1 MAILIPSPHLKHVK
15 MTPGERSFAARL
27 LTKLEDDYHCWF
39 DVPVGRRQMRPDFI
53 VLHPG
58 RGILVLEV
66 KDWKLPNIRHINA
79 KTVEL
84 LTDRGI
90 VHQPNPFEQARAY
103 ALEIKESLERDPF
116 LVEQENKRYK
126 GRLIFPWGYGVVL
139 SNITR
144 EQLEK
149 AQLDHAIPGDKVICQ
164 DEMKERVEAEEFQE
178 RLWRMFNY
186 SFGTVLS
193 LARIDRIRWHLF
205 PEIRVDQGG
214 LFAAAEAPDTQ
225 SPADVATPLAEVVPD
240 LVRVMDREQEKF
252 ARNLGSGHRMIHG
265 VAGSGK
271 TLILAYRCLQ
281 LSGAEP
287 GKPILVLCFN
297 TALADRL
304 RELLKAR
311 GVHDNVQVRHF
322 HGWCREMCD
331 LYQLDLAPAQGDNIH
346 DRPVAAVIAGVDK
359 GRVPRA
365 QYSAILV
372 DEGHD
377 FEPEWFKLIVQM
389 LDPDTDELLV
399 VYDDVQSIY
408 KRKRPKSWAGV
419 GINVPGR
426 RSTIFKMNYRNTA
439 EVIDLA
445 FRFVSEYLDDKA
457 GSEDIPLVHPDAIL
471 RHGSRPTLRRYTT
484 TTEETDAIATWFAES
499 SARGIPFD
507 RMAALCRYKDRVAQ
521 LSEALRRR
529 GIPVAAPGTAGVNV
543 MTMHV
548 SKGLEFHSVVL
559 PDLGAM
565 PCKQVSGADDAKLLY
580 VAMTR
585 ATDELLMTYHAESEF
600 TKRLEGE
607 LAGN

>member
-1 MAILIPSPHLKHVK
+1 MATLIPSPHLKHVK
-15 MTPGERSFAARL
+15 MSAGERSFAARL

-39 DVPVGRRQMRPDFI
+39 DVPVGRRQLRPDFI

-66 KDWKLPNIRHINA
+66 KDWKLGTIRNIDA

-90 VHQPNPFEQARAY
+90 VHQANPFEQARAY
-103 ALEIKESLERDPF
+103 AIEIKESLERDPF
-116 LVEQENKRYK
+116 LVEQEDTRHK
-126 GRLIFPWGYGVVL
+126 GKLLFPWGFGVVL
-139 SNITR
+139 TNITR

-149 AQLDHAIPGDKVICQ
+149 AQIDHAIPGDKVICQ
-164 DEMKERVEAEEFQE
+164 DEMKERVEAEEFQA

-186 SFGTVLS
+186 HFGTTLS

-214 LFAAAEAPDTQ
+214 LFATSDIPEASIPTAEP
-225 SPADVATPLAEVVPD
+225 TPLADVVPD
-240 LVRVMDREQEKF
+240 IVRVMDQEQEKF

-271 TLILAYRCLQ
+271 TLILAYRCIQ
-281 LSGAEP
+281 LGNAP
-287 GKPILVLCFN
+287 LGKPILVLCYN
-297 TALADRL
+297 KPLAARL
-304 RELLKAR
+304 REMLGAR
-311 GVHDNVQVRHF
+311 GVQDNVQVRHF
-322 HGWCREMCD
+322 HGWCKDMCD
-331 LYQLDLAPAQGDNIH
+331 LYQLDLAPGSKDDFFERQVD
-346 DRPVAAVIAGVDK
+346 AVIAGADK

-365 QYSAILV
+365 QYSAVLI

-389 LDPDTDELLV
+389 LDPETDELLV

-408 KRKRPKSWAGV
+408 KRKRPKTWVSV

-439 EVIDLA
+439 EVLDVA
-445 FRFVSEYLDDKA
+445 FHFVSEYLDDKD
-457 GSEDIPLVHPDAIL
+457 GTEDIPLVHPDAIL
-471 RHGSRPTLRRYTT
+471 RHGNRPILRRFQAIG
-484 TTEETDAIATWFAES
+484 EEADAVASWLAES
-499 SARGIPFD
+499 STKGVSFD
-507 RMAALCRYKDRVAQ
+507 RMAVLCRYNNQVKQMSDV
-521 LSEALRRR
+521 LNRR
-529 GIPVAAPGTAGVNV
+529 GIPVAASGEAGVHV
-543 MTMHV
+543 MTMHG
-548 SKGLEFHSVVL
+548 SKGLEFHSVAL
-559 PDLGAM
+559 ADLGCM

-585 ATDELLMTYHAESEF
+585 ATDELLMTYHLESEF
-600 TKRLEGE
+600 TKRLEHE
-607 LAGN
+607 LAAH